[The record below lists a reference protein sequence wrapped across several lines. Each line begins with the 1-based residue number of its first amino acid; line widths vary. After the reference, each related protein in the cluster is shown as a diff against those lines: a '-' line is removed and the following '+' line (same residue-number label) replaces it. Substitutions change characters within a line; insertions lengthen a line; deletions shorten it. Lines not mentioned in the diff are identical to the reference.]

1 MKEEFDKLS
10 AILIQGA
17 ATCSPPL
24 PLTTIVVQDHKG
36 ISNAAPTDC
45 PLIPLLVPKGDQ
57 LDGTTEDKIR
67 IHDHISNLKF
77 SLSPTAFFQVNTLA
91 AERLYTLAGDW
102 ANLNSDT
109 LLFDVCCGTG
119 TIGLTLAQHVG
130 MVVGIEMNESAVS
143 NACRNALVNGIKN
156 CRFVCGKAEDVMG
169 PLLTEYLGSP
179 QQQAAASKSNSE
191 IDDASKNEDTIGC
204 ASYDGENIDSSKQRN
219 DNAEGQQPMGASVD
233 HPTCASEVDENNVA
247 SGEQNCGEASLVND
261 KPIETASDNS
271 LEQGKACKDGS
282 SSPNNNVLAANAC
295 QFKNVV
301 AIVDSPRVGL
311 RPTVRGWDRIIQVL
325 STVVPQNWR
334 DEREHQSMSLSCLF
348 SVRYVSCNPD
358 SLVANAIELCT
369 PTSEKQEK
377 NKGNRGWRSM
387 SSAGLARQRTKSM
400 PNSEPFIP
408 KRAMA
413 VDLFPHT
420 PHCEM
425 VMLFER

>member
-1 MKEEFDKLS
+1 MFQDFLQPSSFPLWSRIDNSGFWRQLTVREGRCPAEAVVSQNAESQISEVMLIVQVCSTGVDEALMKEEFDKLS

-334 DEREHQSMSLSCLF
+334 DEREHQIVKLAHCLF
-348 SVRYVSCNPD
+348 FFSC
-358 SLVANAIELCT
+358 IT
-369 PTSEKQEK
+369 GT
-377 NKGNRGWRSM
+377 
-387 SSAGLARQRTKSM
+387 
-400 PNSEPFIP
+400 
-408 KRAMA
+408 
-413 VDLFPHT
+413 FPAT
-420 PHCEM
+420 LT
-425 VMLFER
+425 V